1 MNDKVQVLMIH
12 RIFASYRKPIY
23 DKLAQHFNYLLL
35 HGKNDTTIDQVVTDY
50 SREIKLFQY
59 AKNSTSIIFQNFSHL
74 FTFKPEVVIHESS
87 IGILSLLPTYLL
99 CKLRGAKFIL
109 YGHGY
114 NRFNNFQPEKSWA
127 DKYRVWLMKLSDAII
142 IYTNTDKNRLSKYI
156 HHNKIFVAQNTLDT
170 SHLVPI
176 KTSLK
181 EEGKEK
187 LKQRLGFTHP
197 YNLIFIGRL
206 LDEKMPDKILEV
218 FDILNKKMP
227 DQIGIHYVGGGNTKV
242 LKQIVKE
249 KQWEAHVKFY
259 GAVYD
264 DTKTGE
270 YLFASD
276 LMIMPGY
283 LGLAVNHAFAFD
295 CPVISFK
302 QTEKGPFHSPEIEY
316 VVDHETGFL
325 IPELSVEKM
334 ADKIVSYFHDSALQA
349 YMQSKI
355 KEKIEKDLTTDKMV
369 KGFTDAVYFVLN
381 KNSEKY

>member
-1 MNDKVQVLMIH
+1 
-12 RIFASYRKPIY
+12 
-23 DKLAQHFNYLLL
+23 
-35 HGKNDTTIDQVVTDY
+35 
-50 SREIKLFQY
+50 
-59 AKNSTSIIFQNFSHL
+59 
-74 FTFKPEVVIHESS
+74 
-87 IGILSLLPTYLL
+87 
-99 CKLRGAKFIL
+99 
-109 YGHGY
+109 
-114 NRFNNFQPEKSWA
+114 
-127 DKYRVWLMKLSDAII
+127 
-142 IYTNTDKNRLSKYI
+142 
-156 HHNKIFVAQNTLDT
+156 
-170 SHLVPI
+170 
-176 KTSLK
+176 
-181 EEGKEK
+181 
-187 LKQRLGFTHP
+187 
-197 YNLIFIGRL
+197 
-206 LDEKMPDKILEV
+206 
-218 FDILNKKMP
+218 MP